1 MSHFSR
7 SRCSQMNDYFPINFF
22 IRSTTSLGCGTT
34 SYDET
39 TRRLKKDLR
48 ANSDSIRFHL
58 DMAALDDP
66 RLAAATRTAPFRHH
80 LGTAEHT
87 LVARVEND
95 RQEVPARLAAA
106 GATQSLHPVTDS
118 YPERRGRNLG
128 RREVSRP

>member
-66 RLAAATRTAPFRHH
+66 RDKEFWDSSIVDQNRKPGLSTS
-80 LGTAEHT
+80 LGNPCS
-87 LVARVEND
+87 RV
-95 RQEVPARLAAA
+95 
-106 GATQSLHPVTDS
+106 GAQK
-118 YPERRGRNLG
+118 
-128 RREVSRP
+128 